1 MESNNIIE
9 IIKKLNIR
17 NIAITAQSAKP
28 NQIFFA
34 LPGISRHGNDF
45 IDIAL
50 ANGASLIITDQEPIT
65 SYSNVI
71 VVKNIILVMKDVVN
85 YLYPKFPK
93 YLVAVTGTDGKTSVV
108 NYFQQLCMLAGEQAA
123 SIGTLGVIT
132 TNNHLNKLLNQNKTK
147 PECATTMSYIQTR
160 YVLHQLATNGIN
172 FVALEASSHG
182 LDQDR
187 LMDIKF
193 QAAAFTSFSRDHLD
207 YHKTMNKYLDAK
219 LKLFKE
225 NIVSNGIAIVNNN
238 INELSIIQSK
248 ITDEFG
254 LKLLSVEQQGDIQII
269 DVQSSL
275 NGQKVH
281 FRYKNSD
288 YKFEVPVIG
297 RVHITNILIALLLAV
312 NVGFDSVK
320 LIPLLS
326 NLKPIKGR
334 MEKIQFGNCYAFVDY
349 ALTPNALATML
360 TELRTL
366 NNKGRLITIFGGSE
380 NRDAIARRVQ
390 MGIVASK
397 LSDLVIV
404 TDQDSGNEDPAA
416 IRKEILQVAP
426 SAIEIPNRGEAIKYA
441 ISIMVDN
448 DILLIAGKGHETR
461 QVLKGRIINYN
472 DMEQVKLHLK
482 QLNKMSN
489 Q

>member
-34 LPGISRHGNDF
+34 LPGICRHGNDF

-132 TNNHLNKLLNQNKTK
+132 TNNHLNKLLNQNKIK

-288 YKFEVPVIG
+288 YEFEVPVIC
-297 RVHITNILIALLLAV
+297 RVHITNILIALLLAI
-312 NVGFDSVK
+312 NVGFDSAK

-326 NLKPIKGR
+326 NLNQLKAEWRK
-334 MEKIQFGNCYAFVDY
+334 FN
-349 ALTPNALATML
+349 LA
-360 TELRTL
+360 
-366 NNKGRLITIFGGSE
+366 
-380 NRDAIARRVQ
+380 
-390 MGIVASK
+390 IVM
-397 LSDLVIV
+397 
-404 TDQDSGNEDPAA
+404 P
-416 IRKEILQVAP
+416 
-426 SAIEIPNRGEAIKYA
+426 
-441 ISIMVDN
+441 
-448 DILLIAGKGHETR
+448 LLIMLLLLMH
-461 QVLKGRIINYN
+461 
-472 DMEQVKLHLK
+472 
-482 QLNKMSN
+482 
-489 Q
+489 